1 MPESVFPACAV
12 ILQLRRAVLTLLYGR
27 VHQEAAKAFLR
38 SEEKYCKELEKADG
52 SQVAVVDPLVLEN
65 SAADCFVYSWYVPTP
80 SWHEAVLQHG
90 A

>member
-1 MPESVFPACAV
+1 MLA
-12 ILQLRRAVLTLLYGR
+12 LLYGS
-27 VHQEAAKAFLR
+27 VHQEAAKAFLL
-38 SEEKYCKELEKADG
+38 SEKKYYKDLEKADG